1 MHKKITNKKRMKR
14 LSKFFRLKYIII
26 AVVALFLL
34 YIAKVIF
41 SPAKQ
46 AVNYITSPVTKMN
59 IEKTVL
65 ADGTISAFKQVSV
78 GAQVSGQIKKLY
90 VELGDEVKQGDMIA
104 EIDDLKQS
112 NDLKQSEASLNS
124 LEAQREAKK
133 ARLVNYQLTYDR
145 QLKLINKGVGIQ
157 SDLDAAKAELKAIK
171 ADITS
176 LNADIVKAQVAVDTA
191 KVNLGYTKIRSP
203 IDGVIVAIPVNQ
215 GQTVNSVQSAP
226 TIVKVA
232 QLDKMTV
239 EAQISEA
246 DVVNVKKGMPVYF
259 TILGQP
265 NRRFDGLTLRAVEPA
280 PDSINTESNSLS
292 SSSTTKSAIYYN
304 GLFDVDNPDNT
315 LRISMTAQVYIVL
328 AEAKDVLTIPSQAIQ
343 KNIDNDKAI
352 VYIID
357 KQNDIEEREV
367 SLGINNN
374 INVEIKSGLKEGEV
388 VVVSS
393 ATGTTFS
400 PNSKGPKIR
409 F

>member
-1 MHKKITNKKRMKR
+1 MLKHIKIKY
-14 LSKFFRLKYIII
+14 LFIAIIVFAICYIIKLI
-26 AVVALFLL
+26 
-34 YIAKVIF
+34 I
-41 SPAKQ
+41 SPTQ
-46 AVNYITSPVTKMN
+46 TTINYITAPVTKGN

-124 LEAQREAKK
+124 LEAQRKSKQAK
-133 ARLVNYQLTYDR
+133 LVNYQLTYER
-145 QLKLINKGVGIQ
+145 QLKLVNKGVGIQ
-157 SDLDAAKAELKAIK
+157 SDLDAAKADLDAIK
-171 ADITS
+171 ADIVA
-176 LNADIVKAQVAVDTA
+176 LDADIISAQVAVDTA

-203 IDGVIVAIPVNQ
+203 IDGVVVAIPVDQ

-232 QLDKMTV
+232 QLDKMTI

-246 DVVNVKKGMPVYF
+246 DVINVKKGMSVYF

-265 NRRFDGLTLRAVEPA
+265 NKRFDGLTLRSINPA
-280 PDSINTESNSLS
+280 PDSINSESTSNSS
-292 SSSTTKSAIYYN
+292 SASSTTKSAIYYN
-304 GLFDVDNPDNT
+304 GLFDVDNPNHI

-328 AEAKDVLTIPSQAIQ
+328 AEVKDVLTIPSQAIQ
-343 KNIDNDKAI
+343 KNLVNNKAI
-352 VYIID
+352 IYLLNQQKEV
-357 KQNDIEEREV
+357 EEREV
-367 SLGINNN
+367 VLGINNN
-374 INVEIKSGLKEGEV
+374 VNVEIKSGLKEGETV
-388 VVVSS
+388 IIS
-393 ATGTTFS
+393 S
-400 PNSKGPKIR
+400 PNGTSLGNNAKTPRIR

>member
-1 MHKKITNKKRMKR
+1 MAKFLTFKSIVITVIG
-14 LSKFFRLKYIII
+14 F
-26 AVVALFLL
+26 VLL
-34 YIAKVIF
+34 YIAKLILF
-41 SPAKQ
+41 PAEPNI
-46 AVNYITSPVTKMN
+46 NYITSTVTKAN

-124 LEAQREAKK
+124 LEAQRTSKQAK
-133 ARLVNYQLTYDR
+133 LVNYQLTYER
-145 QLKLINKGVGIQ
+145 QLKLVKKGVGVQ
-157 SDLDAAKAELKAIK
+157 SDLDSAKADLDAIK
-171 ADITS
+171 ADIAA
-176 LNADIVKAQVAVDTA
+176 LDADIVSAQVAVDTA
-191 KVNLGYTKIRSP
+191 KVNLGYTKIRAP
-203 IDGVIVAIPVNQ
+203 IDGVIVAIPVDQ

-232 QLDKMTV
+232 QLDKMTI

-246 DVVNVKKGMPVYF
+246 DVIGVKKGMPVYF

-265 NRRFDGLTLRAVEPA
+265 NKRFDGLTLRAIEPA
-280 PDSINTESNSLS
+280 PDSINTESTSS
-292 SSSTTKSAIYYN
+292 ASASSSTTKTAIYYN
-304 GLFDVDNPDNT
+304 GLFDVDNPDHI

-343 KNIDNDKAI
+343 KNTGKNKAI
-352 VYIID
+352 VYVLNN
-357 KQNDIEEREV
+357 QNSIEEREV
-367 SLGINNN
+367 NLGINNN

-393 ATGTTFS
+393 ANGATFN
-400 PNSKGPKIR
+400 PNNKGPRIR

>member
-1 MHKKITNKKRMKR
+1 MA
-14 LSKFFRLKYIII
+14 KFFRFKYI
-26 AVVALFLL
+26 
-34 YIAKVIF
+34 VIF
-41 SPAKQ
+41 IATLVVLYLGKLIFFPSEQ
-46 AVNYITSPVTKMN
+46 AVNYITSPVTKGN
-59 IEKTVL
+59 VEKTVL

-112 NDLKQSEASLNS
+112 NDLKQSEAKLNS
-124 LEAQREAKK
+124 LEAQRTSKQAK
-133 ARLVNYQLTYDR
+133 LVNYQLTYER
-145 QLKLINKGVGIQ
+145 QLKLVKKGVGVQ
-157 SDLDAAKAELKAIK
+157 SDLDSAKADLDAIK
-171 ADITS
+171 ADIAA
-176 LNADIVKAQVAVDTA
+176 LDADIVSAQVAVDTA

-203 IDGVIVAIPVNQ
+203 IDGVIVAIPVDQ

-232 QLDKMTV
+232 QLDKMTI

-246 DVVNVKKGMPVYF
+246 DVIGVKKGMPVYF

-265 NRRFDGLTLRAVEPA
+265 NKRFEGLTLRSIEPA
-280 PDSINTESNSLS
+280 PDSINTENSTLNA
-292 SSSTTKSAIYYN
+292 SSTTKSAIYYN
-304 GLFDVDNPDNT
+304 GLFDVDNPDHL

-328 AEAKDVLTIPSQAIQ
+328 AEAKNVLTIPSQAVQ
-343 KNIDNDKAI
+343 KNLADNKAI
-352 VYIID
+352 VYLLD
-357 KQNDIEEREV
+357 QHNNVEEREV

-388 VVVSS
+388 VIIGSNNG
-393 ATGTTFS
+393 ALFN
-400 PNSKGPKIR
+400 PNGRTPRIR

>member
-1 MHKKITNKKRMKR
+1 MKR
-14 LSKFFRLKYIII
+14 LAKFIRFKYIVI
-26 AVVALFLL
+26 AIAALVLL
-34 YIAKVIF
+34 YIVKAIF
-41 SPAKQ
+41 FPVEK
-46 AVNYITSPVTKMN
+46 AVNYITSPVTKGN
-59 IEKTVL
+59 VEKTVL

-124 LEAQREAKK
+124 LEAQRTSKK
-133 ARLVNYQLTYDR
+133 AKLVNYQLIYER
-145 QLKLINKGVGIQ
+145 QLKLVKKGVGVQ
-157 SDLDAAKAELKAIK
+157 SDLDSAKADLDAIK
-171 ADITS
+171 ADIAA
-176 LNADIVKAQVAVDTA
+176 LDADIVSAQVAVDTA

-203 IDGVIVAIPVNQ
+203 IDGVIVAIPVDQ

-232 QLDKMTV
+232 QLDKMTI

-246 DVVNVKKGMPVYF
+246 DVIGVKKGMPVYF

-265 NRRFDGLTLRAVEPA
+265 NKRFDGLTLRAIEPA
-280 PDSINTESNSLS
+280 PDSINTESSTS
-292 SSSTTKSAIYYN
+292 SSASTTKTAIYYN
-304 GLFDVDNPDNT
+304 GLLDVDNPDRI

-343 KNIDNDKAI
+343 KNIGSNKAI
-352 VYIID
+352 VYILN
-357 KQNDIEEREV
+357 QSNEIEEREV
-367 SLGINNN
+367 NLGINNN

-393 ATGTTFS
+393 ANGATFN
-400 PNSKGPKIR
+400 PNSKGPRIR

>member
-1 MHKKITNKKRMKR
+1 MLKLI
-14 LSKFFRLKYIII
+14 KFKNIVI
-26 AVVALFLL
+26 AIFLFVLL
-34 YIAKVIF
+34 YIIKLIVF
-41 SPAKQ
+41 PSQSP
-46 AVNYITSPVTKMN
+46 VNYITSPVTKVN

-90 VELGDEVKQGDMIA
+90 VELGDQVKQGDMIA

-112 NDLKQSEASLNS
+112 NDLKQAEASLSS
-124 LEAQREAKK
+124 LEAQRKSKQAN
-133 ARLVNYQLTYDR
+133 LINYQLTYNR
-145 QLKLINKGVGIQ
+145 QLKLVNKGVGVQ
-157 SDLDAAKAELKAIK
+157 SDLDSAKADLDAIK
-171 ADITS
+171 ADIAALDANIIS
-176 LNADIVKAQVAVDTA
+176 AQVAVDTA

-203 IDGVIVAIPVNQ
+203 IDGVIVAIPVDQ

-246 DVVNVKKGMPVYF
+246 DVINVKKGMPVYF
-259 TILGQP
+259 TILGEP
-265 NRRFDGLTLRAVEPA
+265 NRRFDGLTLRAIEPA
-280 PDSINTESNSLS
+280 PDSINTESSSSLS
-292 SSSTTKSAIYYN
+292 SPSSTTKTAIYYN
-304 GLFDVDNPDNT
+304 GLFDVDNPDHI

-328 AEAKDVLTIPSQAIQ
+328 SEAKDVLAIPSQAIQ
-343 KNIDNDKAI
+343 KNLADNKAI
-352 VYIID
+352 VYVLNQ
-357 KQNDIEEREV
+357 QNNAEEREV

-388 VVVSS
+388 VIIGSDNG
-393 ATGTTFS
+393 ALFN
-400 PNSKGPKIR
+400 PNGRTPRIR

>member
-1 MHKKITNKKRMKR
+1 MISNSEPT
-14 LSKFFRLKYIII
+14 
-26 AVVALFLL
+26 
-34 YIAKVIF
+34 
-41 SPAKQ
+41 
-46 AVNYITSPVTKMN
+46 VNYITSAVTRGN

-65 ADGTISAFKQVSV
+65 ADGTISAFKQVNV

-133 ARLVNYQLTYDR
+133 ARLINYQLTYDR
-145 QLKLINKGVGIQ
+145 QRKLVNKGVGIQ
-157 SDLDAAKAELKAIK
+157 SDLDTAKAELDAIK
-171 ADITS
+171 ADIAALS
-176 LNADIVKAQVAVDTA
+176 ADIVKAQVAVDTA

-203 IDGVIVAIPVNQ
+203 IDGVIVAIPVNE

-232 QLDKMTV
+232 QLDKMTI

-246 DVVNVKKGMPVYF
+246 DVINVKKGMPVYF

-265 NRRFDGLTLRAVEPA
+265 NRRFDGLMLRAIEPA
-280 PDSINTESNSLS
+280 PDSINTETTLSS

-304 GLFDVDNPDNT
+304 GLFDVDNPNHV

-328 AEAKDVLTIPSQAIQ
+328 SEAKNVLTIPSQAVQ
-343 KNIDNDKAI
+343 KKLDNNKAIIYLLNKRQEIEEHQVTLGIDNN
-352 VYIID
+352 V
-357 KQNDIEEREV
+357 
-367 SLGINNN
+367 
-374 INVEIKSGLKEGEV
+374 NVEIKSGIKEGDRV
-388 VVVSS
+388 VIS
-393 ATGTTFS
+393 GTNGASLGNNART
-400 PNSKGPKIR
+400 PRIR

>member
-1 MHKKITNKKRMKR
+1 M
-14 LSKFFRLKYIII
+14 LKFFKKKYLFI
-26 AVVALFLL
+26 AVITFAII
-34 YIAKVIF
+34 YITKIIF
-41 SPAKQ
+41 FSSQ
-46 AVNYITSPVTKMN
+46 TTVNYITSPATKGN

-133 ARLVNYQLTYDR
+133 AKLINYQLTYDR
-145 QLKLINKGVGIQ
+145 HRKLVNKGVGVQ
-157 SDLDAAKAELKAIK
+157 SDLDAAKAELDVIK
-171 ADITS
+171 ADIAA
-176 LNADIVKAQVAVDTA
+176 LDADIVKAQVAVDTA

-203 IDGVIVAIPVNQ
+203 IDGIIVAIPVDE

-232 QLDKMTV
+232 QLDKMTI

-265 NRRFDGLTLRAVEPA
+265 NRRFDGLTLRAIEPA
-280 PDSINTESNSLS
+280 PDSINTETTS
-292 SSSTTKSAIYYN
+292 SSSSSTKSAIYYN
-304 GLFDVDNPDNT
+304 GLFDVDNPDHI

-328 AEAKDVLTIPSQAIQ
+328 SEAKDVLTIPSQAIQ
-343 KNIDNDKAI
+343 KKLDKNKAVI
-352 VYIID
+352 YLLN
-357 KQNDIEEREV
+357 KYKEIEEREV
-367 SLGINNN
+367 ILGADNN
-374 INVEIKSGLKEGEV
+374 INVEIKSGIKEGDI

-393 ATGTTFS
+393 ANGASIGNNARS
-400 PNSKGPKIR
+400 PRIR

>member
-343 KNIDNDKAI
+343 ENIDNDKAI
-352 VYIID
+352 VYVID

-400 PNSKGPKIR
+400 PNSKGPRIR

>member
-1 MHKKITNKKRMKR
+1 MLKLIKI
-14 LSKFFRLKYIII
+14 KYIFMAIAIFVII
-26 AVVALFLL
+26 C
-34 YIAKVIF
+34 IAYFIT
-41 SPAKQ
+41 SRSEPT
-46 AVNYITSPVTKMN
+46 VNYITSPVTKNN

-90 VELGDEVKQGDMIA
+90 VELGDEIKQGDMIA

-133 ARLVNYQLTYDR
+133 ARLINYQLTYDR
-145 QLKLINKGVGIQ
+145 QHKLVSKGVGIQ
-157 SDLDAAKAELKAIK
+157 SDLDTAKAELDAIK
-171 ADITS
+171 ADIAA

-203 IDGVIVAIPVNQ
+203 IDGVIVAIPVDE

-232 QLDKMTV
+232 QLDKMTI

-265 NRRFDGLTLRAVEPA
+265 NRRFDGLTLRAIEPA
-280 PDSINTESNSLS
+280 PDSINTETTLSS

-304 GLFDVDNPDNT
+304 GLFDVDNPDHI

-328 AEAKDVLTIPSQAIQ
+328 SEAKDVLTIPSQAVQ
-343 KNIDNDKAI
+343 KKLSNNKAI
-352 VYIID
+352 VYLLN
-357 KQNDIEEREV
+357 KNKEIEEHEV
-367 SLGINNN
+367 ILGIDNN
-374 INVEIKSGLKEGEV
+374 INVEIKSGIKEGDI

-393 ATGTTFS
+393 TNGASIGNNARS
-400 PNSKGPKIR
+400 PRIR

>member
-1 MHKKITNKKRMKR
+1 MKIR
-14 LSKFFRLKYIII
+14 YIVTAII
-26 AVVALFLL
+26 FLAII
-34 YIAKVIF
+34 YIVYLIT
-41 SPAKQ
+41 SHSEPT
-46 AVNYITSPVTKMN
+46 VNYITSPVTKGH

-124 LEAQREAKK
+124 LEAQREAKQ
-133 ARLVNYQLTYDR
+133 ARLINYQLTYDR
-145 QLKLINKGVGIQ
+145 QHKLVSKGVGIQ
-157 SDLDAAKAELKAIK
+157 SDLDAAKAELDAIK
-171 ADITS
+171 ADIAA

-203 IDGVIVAIPVNQ
+203 IDGVIVAIPVDE

-232 QLDKMTV
+232 QLDKMTI

-265 NRRFDGLTLRAVEPA
+265 NRRFDGLTLRAIKPA
-280 PDSINTESNSLS
+280 PDSINTETTLSGS
-292 SSSTTKSAIYYN
+292 SSTKSAIYYN
-304 GLFDVDNPDNT
+304 GLFDVNNPDHV

-328 AEAKDVLTIPSQAIQ
+328 SEAKDVLTIPSQAIQ
-343 KNIDNDKAI
+343 KKLGNNKAI
-352 VYIID
+352 VYLLN
-357 KQNDIEEREV
+357 KSKKIEEHEV
-367 SLGINNN
+367 ILGIDNNV
-374 INVEIKSGLKEGEV
+374 NVEIKSGIKEGDI

-393 ATGTTFS
+393 TNGASIGNNARS
-400 PNSKGPKIR
+400 PRIR